1 MINNDAVCYLALG
14 EHSCC
19 TSLTDG
25 SVRFSVQRT
34 VSVSDILGGTVR
46 LSLRN
51 TRESRVCGA
60 SGMARQRQSDCY
72 TYSLERLWCLEDPR
86 RLQNDAAPDPD
97 HRTSTG
103 ERAASFR
110 AQARASPAGTP
121 RVSDSRLQPHRPV
134 AQSHKTRRRTTAH
147 TTRAHRGSS
156 VRCLH
161 AQATSPSLRRSARAS
176 SKSLARY

>member
-1 MINNDAVCYLALG
+1 MLHISYR
-14 EHSCC
+14 
-19 TSLTDG
+19 
-25 SVRFSVQRT
+25 RFCSVQCTAHRERERY
-34 VSVSDILGGTVR
+34 LGWYGTAQPQEYSGVR
-46 LSLRN
+46 Q
-51 TRESRVCGA
+51 A
-60 SGMARQRQSDCY
+60 WPRQRQSDCY
-72 TYSLERLWCLEDPR
+72 TYSRERLWCLEDPR

-110 AQARASPAGTP
+110 AQAREPGRHTP
-121 RVSDSRLQPHRPV
+121 RLRFAIARQPHHPV
-134 AQSHKTRRRTTAH
+134 ARSHKTRRRTTAH

>member
-1 MINNDAVCYLALG
+1 MLHISYR
-14 EHSCC
+14 
-19 TSLTDG
+19 
-25 SVRFSVQRT
+25 RFCSVQCTAHRERERY
-34 VSVSDILGGTVR
+34 LGWYGTAQEYSGVR
-46 LSLRN
+46 Q
-51 TRESRVCGA
+51 A
-60 SGMARQRQSDCY
+60 WPRQRLQSDCY
-72 TYSLERLWCLEDPR
+72 TYSRERLWCLEDPR

>member
-1 MINNDAVCYLALG
+1 MINNDAVCYLASARRTLML
-14 EHSCC
+14 HISYR
-19 TSLTDG
+19 
-25 SVRFSVQRT
+25 RFCSVQCTAHRERERY
-34 VSVSDILGGTVR
+34 LGWYGTAQEYSGVR
-46 LSLRN
+46 Q
-51 TRESRVCGA
+51 A
-60 SGMARQRQSDCY
+60 WPRQRLQSDCY
-72 TYSLERLWCLEDPR
+72 TYSRERLWCLEDPR